1 MIKILNILLCILI
14 FILAALSAASSYFL
28 YEKRTQMI
36 SGWDKMAQ
44 SINATAKVLDSGA
57 GTKTAS
63 TLSPDALG
71 HKNYA
76 DLDSKLP
83 ALKKQ
88 ADAVVKQRNDLVKSI
103 RQIAGVMEV
112 LKYGDNAAFQD
123 LEKYAGSSSKLV
135 RDIKDIK
142 ERNDDCLNKVAQVA
156 GKVGIRMTAEDLK
169 SSQYSSNLDTLSRT
183 LGEMEARRA
192 TFNKYMV
199 YIAGQVG
206 VTKKAV
212 ENDKKE
218 YYTKALDKV
227 YTGVRQIKRELS
239 TTKKQLASANRK
251 IKGYGRSVSQKD
263 NKIAS
268 LNDTIKDRDTEIRS
282 LKKIIAG
289 VDTAVIPKP
298 WVDGSKDVRS
308 ATKGA
313 VVEVSRKFGFV
324 VVDLGA
330 NATVKQRIGK
340 KINYVNPE
348 VKTGDQFVVIRNL
361 DSGSPQFIGKIKLV
375 KVDENCSI
383 ANVVAGSTSGSDIKV
398 GDSIVFASTI

>member
-1 MIKILNILLCILI
+1 
-14 FILAALSAASSYFL
+14 
-28 YEKRTQMI
+28 
-36 SGWDKMAQ
+36 
-44 SINATAKVLDSGA
+44 
-57 GTKTAS
+57 
-63 TLSPDALG
+63 
-71 HKNYA
+71 
-76 DLDSKLP
+76 
-83 ALKKQ
+83 
-88 ADAVVKQRNDLVKSI
+88 
-103 RQIAGVMEV
+103 MEV

-142 ERNDDCLNKVAQVA
+142 ERNDDCLNKVVQVA
-156 GKVGIRMTAEDLK
+156 GKVKVRMTVEDLK
-169 SSQYSSNLDTLSRT
+169 SSQYGSNLDKLSAT
-183 LGEMEARRA
+183 IGAMYTRRA
-192 TFNKYMV
+192 TFDRYMAD
-199 YIAGQVG
+199 IASKVG
-206 VTKKAV
+206 VPRRDV
-212 ENDKKE
+212 LGNS
-218 YYTKALDKV
+218 YNKALPNV
-227 YTGVRQIKRELS
+227 YKGVIKIQSELHN
-239 TTKKQLASANRK
+239 TKKQLASANSR

-383 ANVVAGSTSGSDIKV
+383 ANIVAGSTSGHDIKV
-398 GDSIVFASTI
+398 GDSVVFSSTI